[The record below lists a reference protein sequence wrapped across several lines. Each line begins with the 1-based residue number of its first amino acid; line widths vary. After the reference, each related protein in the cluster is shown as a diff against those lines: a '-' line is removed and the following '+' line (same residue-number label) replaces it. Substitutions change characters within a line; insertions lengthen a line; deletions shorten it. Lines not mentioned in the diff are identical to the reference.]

1 MRGLIDPT
9 KKISFQDHKLEY
21 SREELRKVVTVIVE
35 KFVAL
40 QRENP
45 LLALEALFKIQSA
58 DIK

>member
-1 MRGLIDPT
+1 MIKFKPFLNISKCNNSLMRGLIDPT

-40 QRENP
+40 
-45 LLALEALFKIQSA
+45 
-58 DIK
+58 